1 MGHMKAWKAFS
12 ILTMALAG
20 VGIGSARA
28 EPVSGRGILCNT
40 VEQLERYVALVQ
52 ETRASSGAIQRIN
65 AEARDAVCAV
75 LRAVYERGDPVKRL
89 DTFQGPAEITP
100 IMVFAVIDGDV
111 VRRISPIPQF
121 TLFAVD
127 APQGVEI

>member
-1 MGHMKAWKAFS
+1 MGHMKAWKAFA
-12 ILTMALAG
+12 ILAITLAG

-28 EPVSGRGILCNT
+28 ESVSGRGILCDT

-65 AEARDAVCAV
+65 AEARDTVCAV
-75 LRAVYERGDPVKRL
+75 LNAVYERGDPLKRL

-111 VRRISPIPQF
+111 VHRLSPIPQF